1 MKHILLTLALSVLS
15 ILNLRSQELDTEK
28 STVLVSGTSTLHD
41 WEMQAEQINGLVEL
55 DTLANLKFEFQATV
69 DALKSDKSKM
79 NKLAHKTLNKSEFPN
94 ITFNG
99 ASLNENT
106 GEIFIEGELRISG
119 VTKKIVFASTYKN
132 ENGVI
137 HLEGSCPLKMTDFGL
152 TPPSAL
158 LGAIKTKDDIQ
169 VDFDLYFNL

>member
-1 MKHILLTLALSVLS
+1 MKHIVLTIFLSVLS
-15 ILNLRSQELDTEK
+15 ILNLHSQELDAEK
-28 STVLVSGTSTLHD
+28 STVIVSGTSTLHD
-41 WEMQAEQINGLVEL
+41 WEMQAEEIKGLVEL
-55 DTLANLKFEFQATV
+55 DSLANLKFEFQAIV
-69 DALKSDKSKM
+69 DALRSDKSKM
-79 NKLAHKTLNKSEFPN
+79 NKLAHKTLNKNEFPN

-99 ASLNENT
+99 ASLNDKTE
-106 GEIFIEGELRISG
+106 EIFIEGELRISG
-119 VTKKIVFASTYKN
+119 VTKNIVFSSNFKN

-169 VDFDLYFNL
+169 VNFDLYFNL